1 MKPDLFLLYELTNHL
16 DIESI
21 ELFKN
26 YIKSF
31 IEATVII
38 LYDRYFINKFANKTI
53 EFENGQM
60 YSYLG
65 GYDDYKN
72 EKLKKRKRI

>member
-53 EFENGQM
+53 EFENGQI